1 MKEINSIMAILSDS
15 KQPTTPARLLINH
28 HGGFEVIKNS

>member
-1 MKEINSIMAILSDS
+1 MKEINSIMVILSDS
-15 KQPTTPARLLINH
+15 KQPTTPSRLLINH

>member
-1 MKEINSIMAILSDS
+1 MKEINSLSDS

>member
-1 MKEINSIMAILSDS
+1 MVIHSDS
-15 KQPTTPARLLINH
+15 QQPTTPAWLLINH